1 MVLPQECILF
11 RMGGDEFLVLLP
23 SASEEKTLL
32 IIDQLKDKQK
42 QFSIQNRPLSLSF
55 GVSVMNS
62 RADSFHMC
70 ITDSDRNMYFEKRKK
85 RR

>member
-23 SASEEKTLL
+23 STLEEKTQLL
-32 IIDQLKDKQK
+32 VKQLKDKQK
-42 QFSIQNRPLSLSF
+42 QFRIQNRQLSLSF
-55 GVSVMNS
+55 GVAVMNS
-62 RADSFHMC
+62 RADSFHKC

-85 RR
+85 HK

>member
-1 MVLPQECILF
+1 MVLPKECILF

-23 SASEEKTLL
+23 STSEEKTLL
-32 IIDQLKDKQK
+32 LVNQLKDKQNL
-42 QFSIQNRPLSLSF
+42 FRIQNRPLSISF

-85 RR
+85 HR